1 MRDVTTTTNTVTT
14 TTTTTNGGG
23 GRAGSSFDDALL
35 KATLEDARCQHTS
48 LGKSAVAQLTSLL
61 KGMYMN
67 KNA

>member
-14 TTTTTNGGG
+14 TTTTNGGGG

-35 KATLEDARCQHTS
+35 KATLEDARCKHTS
-48 LGKSAVAQLTSLL
+48 LGKSAVATLTSLL

-67 KNA
+67 KHA